1 MPSTWEEVP
10 ARAAPAWDRRL
21 RQTNASFHQYPYWT
35 EAQTS
40 WRLRATYLVGS
51 LDGEPVAFLS
61 VLRYG
66 FFRLRIGLV
75 REGPAWLRPLDS
87 AAIGELLDSLAD
99 DLRRRGFV
107 AVAFTHEDG
116 DFLEHL
122 AARAPSNR
130 DPLFS
135 FAIDERESLCV
146 ALLESDEATA
156 ASFAPVARRDI
167 RHAVELGF
175 AIERPPLPQALDRA
189 WPIWQRAHHQA
200 LLYGRSRRNYA
211 GLLRRGQEF
220 DALRL
225 YLATLDGV
233 AIQAI
238 LVALAGE
245 RATYLIGGLDR
256 AALGDRPSPSCLLH
270 FRALRECHAAGCTEY
285 DFGSRSGP
293 VHRFKRKFR
302 PRERQ
307 RGLPVNWVLDPS
319 TYDLAAKA
327 LSRLG

>member
-1 MPSTWEEVP
+1 MPSIWEEVP
-10 ARAAPAWDRRL
+10 ARAATAWDRRL
-21 RQTNASFHQYPYWT
+21 RRTNASFHQYPYWT
-35 EAQTS
+35 EALTS

-66 FFRLRIGLV
+66 FFHLRIGLV
-75 REGPAWLRPLDS
+75 REGPAWLRHLESTEIVD
-87 AAIGELLDSLAD
+87 LLDSLAD

-116 DFLEHL
+116 SFLEQL

-156 ASFAPVARRDI
+156 ATFAPVARRDI
-167 RHAVELGF
+167 RHALELGF
-175 AIERPPLPQALDRA
+175 AIERPPLAQALDRA
-189 WPIWQRAHHQA
+189 WPIWQRAHQQA
-200 LLYGRSRRNYA
+200 LLYGRSRRNYRR
-211 GLLRRGQEF
+211 LLHRAEEF

-245 RATYLIGGLDR
+245 RATYLLGGLDR
-256 AALGDRPSPSCLLH
+256 DALGDRPSPSCLLH
-270 FRALRECHAAGCTEY
+270 FRALRECHADGCTEY
-285 DFGSRSGP
+285 DLGSRSGP
-293 VHRFKRKFR
+293 VYRFKQKFR
-302 PRERQ
+302 PHERK